1 MCLIVRRRSTGACA
15 TVCFQSC
22 YPHPPTSIPSHPLA
36 HPQSKDEG
44 GGKGG
49 RPAIAMPPTA
59 PQLARHIFATC
70 TQMDPE
76 LRPSAA
82 QLVEW
87 LRGGKVCTC
96 CAV

>member
-1 MCLIVRRRSTGACA
+1 
-15 TVCFQSC
+15 
-22 YPHPPTSIPSHPLA
+22 
-36 HPQSKDEG
+36 
-44 GGKGG
+44 
-49 RPAIAMPPTA
+49 MPPTA

-76 LRPSAA
+76 LRPNAA